1 MKETNYI
8 FSRRSRKQNQII
20 EIYEEIIKIKAEVKQ
35 KNSKID
41 KLINKYS
48 ISPVKVSINMQTNDM
63 VTGKKERE
71 KHEYLTT

>member
-8 FSRRSRKQNQII
+8 FSRSSRKQNQII
-20 EIYEEIIKIKAEVKQ
+20 EIYEEIIKIKAEAKQ

-71 KHEYLTT
+71 KHEYLTI